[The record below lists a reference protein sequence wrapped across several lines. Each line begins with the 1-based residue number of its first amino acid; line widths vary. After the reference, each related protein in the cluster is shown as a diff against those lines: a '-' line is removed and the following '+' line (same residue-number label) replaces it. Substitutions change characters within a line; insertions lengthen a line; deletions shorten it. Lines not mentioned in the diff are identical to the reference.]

1 MKFSIS
7 NLILLFVC
15 LFQWASAELV
25 YFSIVLTWA
34 QREVAGFTRD
44 VILVNNS
51 YPGPPLKLVQGDEVI
66 FDVRNECPFNVTVH
80 FHGIEQQGTPWSD
93 GVPGMSQRSI
103 YTGHSF
109 RYQWTAHQYGTYFY
123 HAHHRGQIEDGLYGP
138 IYIEPSNSEE
148 RPFSMISSEESQ
160 LQAMLV
166 AEQNT
171 SPVLLSDWRLL
182 TSEQIWA
189 AEEASGLDAFC
200 ANALLIN
207 GKGSVSCFSREEL
220 DALTTPD
227 QQAGLGNQSLT
238 DIGCFPPN
246 NAPAEGNYTHDY
258 SKLLPTMFEGC
269 TPSYSPHEIF
279 TVDANDQYVSFDLI
293 SSSGLLHLIYSIDEH
308 DMYVY
313 AVDGRY
319 IQPVLVNAINL
330 PNANRY
336 SILVPLDKEP
346 GDYTIRMVSGDQQQI
361 LNTTATF
368 RYKGASQLN
377 RPSDPWVTVTGLN
390 ATAETVFLND
400 TTTIPFPVVSSA
412 SVADETYILHLDR
425 YNASYRWTLG
435 NSSFNLQLEE
445 SQPLLFNQTAIPSD
459 LIIRTK
465 NGSWVDLIIQVDSAF
480 QPSHPIHKH
489 SNKHFFIGQG
499 TGEFTWSSVEEAMA
513 EIPDSFNLVNPSLR
527 DTSATALSSTDPVW
541 MALRYQVV
549 NPGAFLLHCHIQIHQ
564 DGGMALAI
572 LDGVDAWPRI
582 PDRYRFDSG
591 F

>member
-7 NLILLFVC
+7 NLILLSVC

-44 VILVNNS
+44 VILVNDS

-103 YTGHSF
+103 RTGHSF
-109 RYQWTAHQYGTYFY
+109 RYQWTAHQYGAYFY

-138 IYIEPSNSEE
+138 IYIVPSNSEE

-207 GKGSVSCFSREEL
+207 GKGSVSCFSAVEL
-220 DALTTPD
+220 DALTTSD
-227 QQAGLGNQSLT
+227 QKAGLGNQSLT
-238 DIGCFPPN
+238 DIGCFPPTN
-246 NAPAEGNYTHDY
+246 EATEGNYTHDY
-258 SKLLPTMFEGC
+258 NKLLPTMFEGC
-269 TPSYSPHEIF
+269 TPSSSPREIF

-293 SSSGLLHLIYSIDEH
+293 SSAGLLHLIYSIDEH

-336 SILVPLDKEP
+336 SVMVPLNKVP

-377 RPSDPWVTVTGLN
+377 RSSDPWVTVSGLN

-400 TTTIPFPVVSSA
+400 TTTIPFPVVSPA
-412 SVADETYILHLDR
+412 SFADETYILHLDR

-445 SQPLLFNQTAIPSD
+445 SQPLLFNQTAIPND

-489 SNKHFFIGQG
+489 SNKHFLIGQG
-499 TGEFTWSSVEEAMA
+499 SGEFTWSSVEEAMA
-513 EIPDSFNLVNPSLR
+513 EIPNSFNLINPSLR
-527 DTSATALSSTDPVW
+527 DTSATVVSSTDAVW
-541 MALRYQVV
+541 MALRYQVI

-572 LDGVDAWPRI
+572 LDGVDAWPTI